1 MVRPNTS
8 AIIAAITTKAS
19 IAIAAMPPI
28 GKRSS
33 EDEGSVISGV
43 VAMWIVELSPSECMV
58 MEGGEGSTIGGIGFA
73 HSTSR
78 YWQSCLE

>member
-1 MVRPNTS
+1 MPNTS
-8 AIIAAITTKAS
+8 AIIATK
-19 IAIAAMPPI
+19 AMPPI

-43 VAMWIVELSPSECMV
+43 VAMRIVPSECMV

>member
-1 MVRPNTS
+1 MARPNTS

-43 VAMWIVELSPSECMV
+43 VAMRIDEQARYRQGPTRHSY
-58 MEGGEGSTIGGIGFA
+58 A
-73 HSTSR
+73 HAQYTLR
-78 YWQSCLE
+78 V